1 MNEKAT
7 VTKLH
12 EDGPIMHNTNWDDF
26 YAARRNHVRRM
37 NALLNQPMGLLME
50 DDPRKLID
58 KRAKGIALSDME
70 SEYLADCMIND
81 PELAEEYQLN
91 MDLAEMIRPKFI
103 KEGK

>member
-1 MNEKAT
+1 
-7 VTKLH
+7 
-12 EDGPIMHNTNWDDF
+12 
-26 YAARRNHVRRM
+26 
-37 NALLNQPMGLLME
+37 
-50 DDPRKLID
+50 
-58 KRAKGIALSDME
+58 ME